1 MCAGEPE
8 GGMSGNRVEEL
19 EAKVR
24 ELEATID
31 GLTDELVETKER
43 LEAVEKASDLDDDE
57 LMLGRSSRSERR
69 ETTETA
75 ESPDDED
82 ASADE
87 VNNEEGDGEDNAD
100 SESGD
105 DIIVA

>member
-1 MCAGEPE
+1 MA
-8 GGMSGNRVEEL
+8 GNRVEDL

-43 LEAVEKASDLDDDE
+43 LHALEDETGVEPDVLE
-57 LMLGRSSRSERR
+57 GRLTRSETRLQQQQTPEEEQE
-69 ETTETA
+69 ETTEQAA
-75 ESPDDED
+75 EDED
-82 ASADE
+82 VSAEGDTT
-87 VNNEEGDGEDNAD
+87 EEADGEDNAD

>member
-1 MCAGEPE
+1 
-8 GGMSGNRVEEL
+8 MSGNRVEKL

-24 ELEATID
+24 ELEATVE

-43 LEAVEKASDLDDDE
+43 LEAVEDE
-57 LMLGRSSRSERR
+57 TGVEPDVFENHRSGRDRSAGTEQSADA
-69 ETTETA
+69 ETTT
-75 ESPDDED
+75 ED
-82 ASADE
+82 AKSDEADGTTE
-87 VNNEEGDGEDNAD
+87 

>member
-1 MCAGEPE
+1 MA
-8 GGMSGNRVEEL
+8 GNRVDEL
-19 EAKVR
+19 ETKVR

-43 LEAVEKASDLDDDE
+43 LQALESDADGSHDILEGRPTRTEAQQDVESEADE
-57 LMLGRSSRSERR
+57 
-69 ETTETA
+69 TET
-75 ESPDDED
+75 ESPADDGE
-82 ASADE
+82 ASADD
-87 VNNEEGDGEDNAD
+87 VNTDEADEEDNAD

>member
-1 MCAGEPE
+1 
-8 GGMSGNRVEEL
+8 MSGNRVEEL

-43 LEAVEKASDLDDDE
+43 LQVLEEGSDVDTDVLTR
-57 LMLGRSSRSERR
+57 GTSSAQSA
-69 ETTETA
+69 TTEQAT
-75 ESPDDED
+75 DEATD
-82 ASADE
+82 EEVEASADE
-87 VNNEEGDGEDNAD
+87 VNTDEDDGEDNTD

>member
-1 MCAGEPE
+1 
-8 GGMSGNRVEEL
+8 MSGNRVEEL

-43 LEAVEKASDLDDDE
+43 LQVLEEGSDVDTDVLS
-57 LMLGRSSRSERR
+57 RSSNGTASTR
-69 ETTETA
+69 TEQATQEQA
-75 ESPDDED
+75 DGEEAD

-87 VNNEEGDGEDNAD
+87 VNTDEDDGEDNTD

>member
-1 MCAGEPE
+1 
-8 GGMSGNRVEEL
+8 MSGNRVEEL

-24 ELEATID
+24 ELEATIE

-43 LEAVEKASDLDDDE
+43 LGAIEDETGVEPDVLE
-57 LMLGRSSRSERR
+57 GRGTDRDRAIETESSADAETTTGG
-69 ETTETA
+69 ETTE
-75 ESPDDED
+75 ESESDDTT
-82 ASADE
+82 
-87 VNNEEGDGEDNAD
+87 D

>member
-1 MCAGEPE
+1 
-8 GGMSGNRVEEL
+8 MSGNRVEEL

-43 LEAVEKASDLDDDE
+43 LQVLEEGSDVDTDVLAR
-57 LMLGRSSRSERR
+57 GTSSTQSA
-69 ETTETA
+69 TTEQATEA
-75 ESPDDED
+75 TDEEVE

-87 VNNEEGDGEDNAD
+87 VNTDEDDGEDNTD

>member
-1 MCAGEPE
+1 MA
-8 GGMSGNRVEEL
+8 GNRVDEL

-43 LEAVEKASDLDDDE
+43 LQALESDADESYDVLDGGSDP
-57 LMLGRSSRSERR
+57 
-69 ETTETA
+69 TA
-75 ESPDDED
+75 EEPEAEPPADDGE
-82 ASADE
+82 ASADD
-87 VNNEEGDGEDNAD
+87 VNPEEADGEDNAG

>member
-1 MCAGEPE
+1 
-8 GGMSGNRVEEL
+8 MSGNRVEEL

-24 ELEATID
+24 DLEATID

-43 LEAVEKASDLDDDE
+43 LHAVESAVDIENDVLE
-57 LMLGRSSRSERR
+57 GRMTRSEAQQQTTQQ
-69 ETTETA
+69 ETEEPA
-75 ESPDDED
+75 DDGE

-87 VNNEEGDGEDNAD
+87 VNSEEADGEDNAD

-105 DIIVA
+105 DILVA

>member
-1 MCAGEPE
+1 
-8 GGMSGNRVEEL
+8 MSGNRVEEL

-24 ELEATID
+24 ELEATLD

-43 LEAVEKASDLDDDE
+43 LQVLEEASDVDTDVLTRGTSSARSATTEQATETEADDE
-57 LMLGRSSRSERR
+57 
-69 ETTETA
+69 TA
-75 ESPDDED
+75 D

-87 VNNEEGDGEDNAD
+87 VNTDEDDGEDNTD

>member
-1 MCAGEPE
+1 
-8 GGMSGNRVEEL
+8 MSGNRVEEL

-43 LEAVEKASDLDDDE
+43 LQVLEEGSDVDTDVLSRGTSSARSATSEQATDEATDEEVE
-57 LMLGRSSRSERR
+57 
-69 ETTETA
+69 
-75 ESPDDED
+75 

-87 VNNEEGDGEDNAD
+87 VNTDEDDGEDNTD

>member
-1 MCAGEPE
+1 
-8 GGMSGNRVEEL
+8 MSGNRVEKL

-24 ELEATID
+24 ELEATIE

-43 LEAVEKASDLDDDE
+43 LAAIEDETGVELDVF
-57 LMLGRSSRSERR
+57 ERR
-69 ETTETA
+69 RPGEAGSNEAGAPEGAGAGTEPTDGGETA
-75 ESPDDED
+75 TDGSGED
-82 ASADE
+82 AESE
-87 VNNEEGDGEDNAD
+87 

>member
-1 MCAGEPE
+1 
-8 GGMSGNRVEEL
+8 MSGNRVEEL

-43 LEAVEKASDLDDDE
+43 LQVLEEGSDVDTDVLSRSSSSTAATTTEQATQEQADDE
-57 LMLGRSSRSERR
+57 
-69 ETTETA
+69 TEV
-75 ESPDDED
+75 
-82 ASADE
+82 SADE
-87 VNNEEGDGEDNAD
+87 VNTDEDDGDDNTD

>member
-1 MCAGEPE
+1 
-8 GGMSGNRVEEL
+8 MSGNRVEEL

-43 LEAVEKASDLDDDE
+43 LQVLEEGSDVDTDVLTR
-57 LMLGRSSRSERR
+57 GTSSAQST
-69 ETTETA
+69 TTEQATEA
-75 ESPDDED
+75 TDEEVE

-87 VNNEEGDGEDNAD
+87 VNTDEDDGEDNTD

>member
-1 MCAGEPE
+1 
-8 GGMSGNRVEEL
+8 MSGNRVEKL

-24 ELEATID
+24 ELEATVE

-43 LEAVEKASDLDDDE
+43 LEAVEDE
-57 LMLGRSSRSERR
+57 TGVEPDVFETEQSADA
-69 ETTETA
+69 ETTT
-75 ESPDDED
+75 ED
-82 ASADE
+82 AKSDEADGTTE
-87 VNNEEGDGEDNAD
+87 

>member
-1 MCAGEPE
+1 MA
-8 GGMSGNRVEEL
+8 GNRVDEL

-43 LEAVEKASDLDDDE
+43 LQALEADADESYDVLDGDPAPSASGEEPDPP
-57 LMLGRSSRSERR
+57 
-69 ETTETA
+69 A
-75 ESPDDED
+75 DDED

-87 VNNEEGDGEDNAD
+87 VNTDEADEEDNAD